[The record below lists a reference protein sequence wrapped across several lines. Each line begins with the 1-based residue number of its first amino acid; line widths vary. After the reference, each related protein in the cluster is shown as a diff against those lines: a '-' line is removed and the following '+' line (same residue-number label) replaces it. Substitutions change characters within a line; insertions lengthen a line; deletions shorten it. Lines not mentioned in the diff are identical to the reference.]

1 MQLRIKVKL
10 KSKNKN
16 MISQIKKHLNQKTK
30 KEKNSKIEIIDLAQ
44 GVVRALDYLS
54 KTKLPKLDLKRFSY
68 PIVVGSGN
76 AYNTGQILF
85 SKQKAIIADESN
97 FKKVL
102 ANYKDLI
109 EQKIIKEAIIISAS
123 GEKDSVWEIQLA
135 KKFKLKT
142 ILLTCSPQSSSA
154 KIADEVLVY
163 PKIDE
168 PYTYNISTYLSMIL
182 SATGENPKKI
192 LEFIKNLKIVNNFSE
207 YKAYS
212 IILPDEF
219 LSITPML
226 DIKKSELFGPKLS
239 LRAFSFGHA
248 RHAKFVIVDDKELVI
263 TLGKEKNKYF
273 GAEKSRWQI
282 ALPSRVDFALIFCL
296 TYYLVGKIQKDKP
309 AYFKNNIKNYC
320 ADYGPKA
327 YGQKKAFDLIV
338 PGNINKFN

>member
-1 MQLRIKVKL
+1 MISKI
-10 KSKNKN
+10 KSK
-16 MISQIKKHLNQKTK
+16 IKKKTG
-30 KEKNSKIEIIDLAQ
+30 KENSKKVEIIDLAQ

-54 KTKLPKLDLKRFSY
+54 KAKLPKLDTKRFSY

-85 SKQKAIIADESN
+85 SKQKAVLADESN
-97 FKKVL
+97 FKKIIT
-102 ANYKDLI
+102 NYKDLI
-109 EQKIIKEAIIISAS
+109 DQKIIKEAVIISAS

-135 KKFKLKT
+135 KKYKLKT
-142 ILLTCSPQSSSA
+142 TLLTCSPQSSSA

-192 LEFIKNLKIVNNFSE
+192 LEFIKNLKMLNNFSK
-207 YKAYS
+207 YNAYS
-212 IILPDEF
+212 IILPDDF
-219 LSITPML
+219 LNIAPML

-239 LRAFSFGHA
+239 LRAFSLGHA
-248 RHAKFVIVDDKELVI
+248 RHAKFVILDDKELVV

-296 TYYLVGKIQKDKP
+296 TYYLVGKIQKDKT
-309 AYFKNNIKNYC
+309 AYFKNNIQNYC
-320 ADYGPKA
+320 KSYGPKA
-327 YGQKKAFDLIV
+327 YGQKKPFDLIV